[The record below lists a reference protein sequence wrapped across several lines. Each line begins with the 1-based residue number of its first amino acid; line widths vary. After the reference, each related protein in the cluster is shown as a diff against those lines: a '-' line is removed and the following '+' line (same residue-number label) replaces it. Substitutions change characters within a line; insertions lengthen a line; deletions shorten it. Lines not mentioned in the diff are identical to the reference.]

1 MVRRSGV
8 TIQPDGLAI
17 PAAEEAPFGRDA
29 ERREA
34 KRGSERRPARRE
46 AAGTRGV
53 GASLSLLGTGLAYV
67 WRKRRS

>member
-1 MVRRSGV
+1 MP
-8 TIQPDGLAI
+8 TPDEKVAHAELAI
-17 PAAEEAPFGRDA
+17 GD
-29 ERREA
+29 
-34 KRGSERRPARRE
+34 RRE